1 MAGHDRWCIP
11 NKLKL
16 IFNQDPARLL
26 ECTHTSPMC
35 PWCIH
40 IHVINHILH
49 CHVASGTCK
58 VLERQT
64 ETSHWETSLFFLAS
78 HLRER
83 NRERT
88 NLHVRQ
94 VEGNFQNKQLIHTIE
109 ALHWAMSVPACEVLQ
124 YVKTTTTILCQVQ
137 SAYPVCYS
145 TPSLLP
151 KIKPERCYVVLFTT
165 ISCTLELATIV

>member
-1 MAGHDRWCIP
+1 MTNDVY
-11 NKLKL
+11 L
-16 IFNQDPARLL
+16 ISQNSVSTKIQPDYWNAPIRLL
-26 ECTHTSPMC
+26 CAPDVFTL
-35 PWCIH
+35 
-40 IHVINHILH
+40 HVINDILH
-49 CHVASGTCK
+49 CHVTSGTCK

-78 HLRER
+78 HIRER